1 MNTLEVENLCVSYGM
16 IKAVQGVSFDV
27 RQGEIVSLIGSNGA
41 GKSSTLLALC
51 GLLPSTGAVRFD
63 GHSIANEP
71 PHRIVRGGMILVPEG
86 RGTIGT
92 LTVEENLEM
101 GAYTRRRGWRT
112 ELDAIY
118 DRFPVLRERRDV
130 MAQSMSGGEQ
140 QMLALAR
147 ALLAR
152 PRLMLLDEPSMGL
165 APLMVA
171 RVFDLIRELNR
182 DGTTI
187 LLVEQNAK
195 AALRISDRAYV
206 LESGRKIAE
215 GDADVLATD
224 SRINEAYLS

>member
-1 MNTLEVENLCVSYGM
+1 MSMLEVENLCVSYGM
-16 IKAVQGVSFDV
+16 IKAVQSVSFDV
-27 RQGEIVSLIGSNGA
+27 KEGEIVSLIGSNGA

-51 GLLPSTGAVRFD
+51 GLLPSTGTVRFNGKD
-63 GHSIANEP
+63 IAGEP

-92 LTVEENLEM
+92 LTVAENLEM
-101 GAYTRRRGWRT
+101 GAYTRSSGWRS
-112 ELDAIY
+112 EMGGIY
-118 DRFPVLRERRDV
+118 DRFPVLHERRDV

-171 RVFDLIRELNR
+171 RVFELIQELNS

-195 AALRISDRAYV
+195 AALRISSRAYV
-206 LESGRKIAE
+206 LDSGRKIAE

-224 SRINEAYLS
+224 RRINEAYLS

>member
-1 MNTLEVENLCVSYGM
+1 MSMLEVENLCVSYGM
-16 IKAVQGVSFDV
+16 IKAVQSVSFNV
-27 RQGEIVSLIGSNGA
+27 TEGEIVSLIGSNGA

-51 GLLPSTGAVRFD
+51 GLLASTGSIRFN
-63 GHSIANEP
+63 GKNIGGQP

-92 LTVEENLEM
+92 LTVAENLEM
-101 GAYTRRRGWRT
+101 GAYTRDGGWRS
-112 ELDAIY
+112 EMSGIY
-118 DRFPVLRERRDV
+118 DRFPVLYERRGV

-171 RVFDLIRELNR
+171 RVFELIQELNNE
-182 DGTTI
+182 GTTI

-195 AALRISDRAYV
+195 AALRISSRAYV
-206 LESGRKIAE
+206 LDSGRKIAE
-215 GDADVLATD
+215 GDAAVLATD
-224 SRINEAYLS
+224 RRINEAYLS

>member
-1 MNTLEVENLCVSYGM
+1 MLEVQDLCVSYGM
-16 IKAVQGVSFDV
+16 IRAVQGVSFVV

-41 GKSSTLLALC
+41 GKSSTLLALA

-63 GHSIANEP
+63 GASIAGKP
-71 PHRIVRGGMILVPEG
+71 PHQIVRGGVILVPEG
-86 RGTIGT
+86 RGTVGT

-101 GAYTRRRGWRT
+101 GAYTRRGGWRS
-112 ELDAIY
+112 ELAAIY
-118 DRFPVLRERRDV
+118 ARFPVLHERRDV
-130 MAQSMSGGEQ
+130 MALSMSGGEQ

-171 RVFDLIRELNR
+171 RVFDLIQELNR

-195 AALRISDRAYV
+195 AALRISSRAYV
-206 LESGRKIAE
+206 LESGRNIAD
-215 GDADVLATD
+215 GNASVLATD
-224 SRINEAYLS
+224 PRINEAYLS